1 MTASEEESR
10 DDADNDSIFCLPLS
24 ILPLA
29 NQSLKKARLIKNS
42 QLQGV
47 VELFSGDGTG
57 SGQMFPKDLGGVF
70 QFDEDSE
77 KDLEIVTQV
86 GILPSYDVY
95 SLRIELR
102 KLDIDVDNI
111 ENLRLSPDQARRL
124 NANMQGFITP
134 LMTSVF
140 GAEVG
145 HARGVKD
152 LVTLIQSTD
161 QAKAREN
168 LMMLSKRLGVH
179 YTVIPNFLQDY
190 GDVYMSLAYYQY
202 CLDRVK
208 PGLGYFFECLN
219 QIRDN
224 RHIGGNDGLSR
235 VCEEV
240 SVKFH
245 EMYDET
251 QHVLTLFRAMTD
263 DMWVNI
269 SGDKFQEVESS
280 IRDYQTKIG
289 GALCAL
295 TVKTHAWNAEFPDR
309 DRRNSARQ
317 AAFVVS
323 DMRQGIENVEPIGY
337 STETAC

>member
-1 MTASEEESR
+1 MTVLDEESR
-10 DDADNDSIFCLPLS
+10 EDADNDSIFCLPLS
-24 ILPLA
+24 ILPLV

-42 QLQGV
+42 QLEGV
-47 VELFSGDGTG
+47 VELFSGDGMG
-57 SGQMFPKDLGGVF
+57 SGQMFPKDLPGYF
-70 QFDEDSE
+70 QFDDESE
-77 KDLEIVTQV
+77 KDLEIVAQV
-86 GILPSYDVY
+86 GVLPSYDVY

-102 KLDIDVDNI
+102 KLDIDVENI
-111 ENLRLSPDQARRL
+111 ENLRLSTEQTRRL
-124 NANMQGFITP
+124 NSNMQDFVTP

-140 GAEVG
+140 GADVG
-145 HARGVKD
+145 RARGVKD
-152 LVTLIQSTD
+152 LAALIQGTD
-161 QAKAREN
+161 QAEARKN
-168 LMMLSKRLGVH
+168 LMTLSKQLGVH

-224 RHIGGNDGLSR
+224 QHIGGNSGLWR
-235 VCEEV
+235 ICEDV

-245 EMYDET
+245 EMYEET
-251 QHVLTLFRAMTD
+251 QHILNLFRNKTD

-269 SGDKFQEVESS
+269 SGDKFQEVEAS
-280 IRDYQTKIG
+280 IREYQTKIG

-323 DMRQGIENVEPIGY
+323 DMRQGLENVASIDYAAKIE
-337 STETAC
+337 S